1 MGIWPVGVYDYN
13 SQIVRF
19 MEYKL
24 TNLCL
29 LNMNDLVAMGEK
41 TTHTKQER
49 KTSIDDF
56 ENWWA
61 LDPLI
66 IVNGSICRSKVMSH
80 MMETGLWIGTIP

>member
-1 MGIWPVGVYDYN
+1 MGVYDYN

-56 ENWWA
+56 KN
-61 LDPLI
+61 
-66 IVNGSICRSKVMSH
+66 
-80 MMETGLWIGTIP
+80 